1 MPLTKPPIRL
11 VSPGFWYGGK
21 DTAAGRLKAAA
32 LSPLSLLYLAGRRI
46 HLACARPYRP
56 SVPVLCAG
64 NLVAGGSGKTPV
76 AIALMDLV
84 RKEKLAADPCFLS
97 RGYGGDE
104 SALLAR
110 HAPSITDPDRARGA
124 RRAEDSGHD
133 LIVMDD
139 GLQNPGLEKTLRFVV
154 IDGETGFGNGK
165 ILPAGPLRVPLRGG
179 LAEAD
184 AFVLVGPD
192 KTGAAALL
200 PPGKPVFRAA
210 LDIPEAWA
218 KNAAGR
224 RWAAFAGIGRPE
236 KFRSALERSG
246 IEPVAWHAF
255 PDHHPYSAPDLARL
269 REEAERLGARLLTT
283 EKDAARLPPSFPCD
297 AAPAEIRWADEDA
310 PAAFIAETIR
320 RRKRP
325 S

>member
-1 MPLTKPPIRL
+1 MPLIRL
-11 VSPGFWYGGK
+11 VSPEFWYGGK

-32 LSPLSLLYLAGRRI
+32 LTPLSLLYLAGRRI
-46 HLACARPYRP
+46 HTACARPYRP
-56 SVPVLCAG
+56 KVPVLCAG

-76 AIALMDLV
+76 AIALMDIV
-84 RKEKLAADPCFLS
+84 RKEKIAANPCFLS

-104 SALLAR
+104 SAILAR
-110 HAPSITDPDRARGA
+110 RAPSITDPDRARGA
-124 RRAEDSGHD
+124 RHAEDEGHD

-184 AFVLVGPD
+184 AFILIGPD
-192 KTGAAALL
+192 KTGATALL
-200 PPGKPVFRAA
+200 PPGKPVFRAT
-210 LDIPEAWA
+210 LDIPETWA
-218 KNAAGR
+218 KSASSQ

-236 KFRSALERSG
+236 KFRAALRRSG

-255 PDHHPYSAPDLARL
+255 PDHHPYTPADLARL
-269 REEAERLGARLLTT
+269 QKEADRSGARLLTT
-283 EKDAARLPPSFPCD
+283 EKDAVRLPPSCPCES
-297 AAPAEIRWADEDA
+297 APVEIRWADENS
-310 PAAFIAETIR
+310 PAAFIAESIR
-320 RRKRP
+320 RGEQP
-325 S
+325 